1 MGLHRMMAGKRHGPA
16 SRCWLPGQGQ
26 WLAGAGLA
34 AALLASS
41 LASAQVL
48 INPVVVELGA
58 RQRSISV
65 TITLSDKASAPM
77 RLQTELLRWSQDVQ
91 GAAVTKASDDLLVSP
106 PIADLQPGGKQVF
119 RVALRG
125 ARPATEELTYRLILE
140 DVAEPVAAADSAPGM
155 VIKFRMR
162 YDIPVLLAPAGPVVN
177 ALRWKPCPPETAL
190 TATTPASVPVKP
202 VAGRTN
208 DACIRL
214 LNAGNRR
221 VKVQT
226 LTLTGDN
233 WQQQLP
239 LKDGVN
245 VLAGA
250 EREWRVPLQAGQNGA
265 LRGVLVNTARG
276 ETLQAEAGGF

>member
-1 MGLHRMMAGKRHGPA
+1 MMAGKRHGPA
-16 SRCWLPGQGQ
+16 SRCWLPSHGR

-34 AALLASS
+34 AALLASG

-48 INPVVVELGA
+48 VNPVVVELGA
-58 RQRSISV
+58 RQRSIAV
-65 TITLSDKASAPM
+65 TVTLSDKASAPM

-91 GAAVTKASDDLLVSP
+91 GAAVTESSDDLLVSP
-106 PIADLQPGGKQVF
+106 PIADLQPGDKQVF
-119 RVALRG
+119 RIALRG
-125 ARPATEELTYRLILE
+125 ARPAPEELTYRLILE
-140 DVAEPVAAADSAPGM
+140 DVAEPAAAADSTPGM

-162 YDIPVLLAPAGPVVN
+162 YDLPVLVAPTGPVVN
-177 ALRWKPCPPETAL
+177 ALRWKPCPPHETA
-190 TATTPASVPVKP
+190 TASATAVPVSMKP
-202 VAGRTN
+202 ATPHMTE
-208 DACIRL
+208 ACVRL
-214 LNAGNRR
+214 LNNGNRR

-233 WQQQLP
+233 WQQALA

-250 EREWRVPLQAGQNGA
+250 EREWRVPLQAGQTGA
-265 LRGVLVNTARG
+265 LRGVQVNTARG